1 MGCSRPNE
9 QIVIIIKYNHF
20 SFRSSPC
27 PSVFCVS
34 DSTKTKHKKVIIF
47 FAFNLFS
54 IIHLNMP
61 QRNSLEAEV
70 GRNSQRCR
78 KSEVSEISKGQ
89 CEYKGIWA

>member
-1 MGCSRPNE
+1 MCCSRPNG
-9 QIVIIIKYNHF
+9 QIVIIIKYSHF

-34 DSTKTKHKKVIIF
+34 DNTKTNQKSNNF

-61 QRNSLEAEV
+61 QRNSFEAEV

-78 KSEVSEISKGQ
+78 KSEVSEISRGQ
-89 CEYKGIWA
+89 SEYKVIWA